1 MSSFDLHAVF
11 SYGDGSLY
19 WKVRPT
25 NRVKVGDE
33 VGVVASNGYRVTSYK
48 GKQYMVHRLV
58 WEYHNGSIPEGMEV
72 DHKDRVRDNNRI
84 ENLRLATRGQ
94 NSQNHPKHGHNK
106 LGIKNI
112 YTRKRGN
119 CLMYTGQLLVN
130 GVAHRKSSTDLLVVR
145 AWLADMRSTLHGEY
159 ANNGEIN
166 NEFV

>member
-1 MSSFDLHAVF
+1 MSSLLDYVV
-11 SYGDGSLY
+11 YREGKLY
-19 WKVRPT
+19 WSKRPSY
-25 NRVKVGDE
+25 RVKVGDE
-33 VGVVASNGYRVTSYK
+33 VGTVCSNGYRATKFK
-48 GKQYMVHRLV
+48 GVNYLVHRV
-58 WEYHNGSIPEGMEV
+58 IWEMFNGPIPDGFEI
-72 DHKDRVRDNNRI
+72 DHKDGVRDNNRI

-119 CLMYTGQLLVN
+119 CLMYTGQLRVN
-130 GVAHRKSSTDLLVVR
+130 GVVHRKSSTDLSVVR